1 MKFQNPMDNLDIQI
15 SGKIQSSNFPIW
27 KKSLLD
33 LIGFIKLELT
43 TDDDFAAATDDAKL
57 LKRAEKVIQEAKI
70 KAIEQTE
77 EIQLLFN
84 GLDEISEQARCARL
98 TLERQIRTKRQEI
111 KDWLITASITEV
123 RDYVGS
129 KSEIYSQLR
138 NDNYLERHH
147 YESAIKGK
155 SSIVGVRKALASLV
169 HEMKGVIDEECMQ
182 VLRNY
187 ETIQAISPNDRML
200 FQDVHYLVTLPENEL
215 RLTIDNRIVKLS
227 EQRARLKAANAESE
241 LNSIGDEAIFEKNN
255 EKTDCYVISIEL
267 LSTRQSAINKA
278 REIKGLFDGIDILVA
293 MKLTLKPDSPV

>member
-1 MKFQNPMDNLDIQI
+1 MDKLEIQI

-33 LIGFIKLELT
+33 LIGSIKLELT

-84 GLDEISEQARCARL
+84 GLDEISEQARSARL
-98 TLERQIRTKRQEI
+98 TLERQIRTKKQEI

-123 RDYVGS
+123 REYIDS
-129 KSEIYSQLR
+129 KPAIYSQLR
-138 NDNYLERHH
+138 NANYLERHH
-147 YESAIKGK
+147 YETATKGK
-155 SSIVGVRKALASLV
+155 ASILGVRKTLASLV
-169 HEMKGVIDEECMQ
+169 RELMGAIDEECKQ
-182 VLRNY
+182 VLHNY
-187 ETIQAISPNDRML
+187 DLIQTISLSDRLL
-200 FQDVHYLVTLPENEL
+200 FQDVNYLVTLPENEL

-227 EQRARLKAANAESE
+227 EQRARLKAANAENE
-241 LNSIGDEAIFEKNN
+241 LNGIEDEAIFGKNN
-255 EKTDCYVISIEL
+255 EKTGRYVISIEL

-278 REIKGLFDGIDILVA
+278 REIKGLFDGIDILVD
-293 MKLTLKPDSPV
+293 MKLTLKLDSQA